1 MVFFCR
7 LLGFVGLL
15 LFPCCED
22 CWFIVCLSGLCNF
35 GGCWEVVRSLHV
47 GLLKRMLMWLL
58 LLKDCL
64 VFIVVGLLGWWVLLV
79 VGCWLL
85 VHLWW
90 CTGAGNGASAAP
102 VLSLQPISCFDLL
115 CFAPCFLFICHLFC
129 WLRNNYTVHIEKQ
142 GFHHLVPKVTAMLTP
157 KISKS
162 ENISSV
168 HWLIAMAAKIC
179 KQNSSP
185 IKVSCQNIST
195 YRLSYGLIC

>member
-1 MVFFCR
+1 MNAGDPFLFATSKIPIAVRGLTKKEAADSTGRDWSRTQVPGKHDVAVFEKLF
-7 LLGFVGLL
+7 GFY
-15 LFPCCED
+15 CC
-22 CWFIVCLSGLCNF
+22 
-35 GGCWEVVRSLHV
+35 
-47 GLLKRMLMWLL
+47 
-58 LLKDCL
+58 
-64 VFIVVGLLGWWVLLV
+64 WVLLV
-79 VGCWLL
+79 VSYWLL

-115 CFAPCFLFICHLFC
+115 CFAPCFLFICRLIC

-168 HWLIAMAAKIC
+168 HWLIALAAKIW
-179 KQNSSP
+179 K
-185 IKVSCQNIST
+185 
-195 YRLSYGLIC
+195 